1 MFLAAAAIIGG
12 VGALGSI
19 AGSSTQAA
27 GQQQAAQTQWNMF
40 NTINQQQQPFIQGGY
55 SALNSLLYGLGVPSS
70 AGGGT
75 TQPTGSPPSIA
86 PTARRAM
93 LPGGQ
98 MIPGLTTGAPG
109 GAATGA
115 GASGGGVGF
124 GQFTDPFTVSDFVS
138 NLNPGYGFQ
147 LKTGEQAVRNADT
160 PSQGALSGATL
171 KDLMGFG
178 EGLANTS
185 YNNAFSNWM
194 TQNNAIFG
202 RLSGIAGL
210 GQNAAANVGA
220 SGTTL
225 GTGVA
230 QSQAAAAGSLGAGII
245 GAGNSVGTGLQSAAL
260 LNYLNGSGGSG
271 IGGGAGGGPG

>member
-75 TQPTGSPPSIA
+75 TQPTGSPPS
-86 PTARRAM
+86 RRA
-93 LPGGQ
+93 PA
-98 MIPGLTTGAPG
+98 TGAPG